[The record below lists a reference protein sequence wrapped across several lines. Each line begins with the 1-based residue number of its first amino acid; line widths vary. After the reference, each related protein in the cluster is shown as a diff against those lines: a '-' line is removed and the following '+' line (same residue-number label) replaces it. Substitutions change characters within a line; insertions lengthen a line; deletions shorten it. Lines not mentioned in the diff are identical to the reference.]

1 MLITLRLKKLL
12 HDEWLFRK
20 SMKLFWTA
28 FWRMGIF
35 ILLVSQPIGY
45 AVFFIYDLL
54 PNLGALGVKIK
65 PTITYLLLSLVFFAL
80 NFKIVGG
87 FKRFLWINAPIQLDK
102 ADTIFKIYGFAVL
115 FLALVNT
122 LLAFGASE
130 VFWVETRLL
139 LAFNVF
145 LIPFLFVFNKSFKSQ
160 VKQ

>member
-1 MLITLRLKKLL
+1 
-12 HDEWLFRK
+12 
-20 SMKLFWTA
+20 MKLFWTT
-28 FWRMGIF
+28 FWRMGVF

-54 PNLGALGVKIK
+54 PTLGALGVKIK

-87 FKRFLWINAPIQLDK
+87 FKRFLWAKAPIQLAK

-115 FLALVNT
+115 FLAFVNT
-122 LLAFGASE
+122 GLALGASE

-139 LAFNVF
+139 LACNVF
-145 LIPFLFVFNKSFKSQ
+145 LIPFLFVFNKSFRSQ
-160 VKQ
+160 APQ